1 MQHCVLDRDTPQLET
16 KDFLRLTMKRRLQ
29 LLPANESHS
38 SLIGE
43 NKTEQH
49 RKSVS
54 ENDNDDMSLKKKQKN
69 IYKMFDCIN

>member
-1 MQHCVLDRDTPQLET
+1 MQHCVLDRETPQLET
-16 KDFLRLTMKRRLQ
+16 KDFLRLTMKCRLQ

-49 RKSVS
+49 RKSVFQKITMMICLY
-54 ENDNDDMSLKKKQKN
+54 EKQKN
-69 IYKMFDCIN
+69 IYKKFDCIN

>member
-1 MQHCVLDRDTPQLET
+1 
-16 KDFLRLTMKRRLQ
+16 MKRRLQ

>member
-54 ENDNDDMSLKKKQKN
+54 ENDNDDMSL
-69 IYKMFDCIN
+69 